1 MSLNKGQTVYFT
13 TSFDNNERS
22 GVIQE
27 VTSVGYLINGVW
39 YSKNDVR
46 VKNILLDSR
55 NTTNPHQLIL
65 G

>member
-1 MSLNKGQTVYFT
+1 MMTAGQTIYYKT
-13 TSFDNNERS
+13 TFDIGERS

-39 YSKNDVR
+39 YSKNDIQIINV
-46 VKNILLDSR
+46 LLDSKVQQ
-55 NTTNPHQLIL
+55 TGQLIL

>member
-1 MSLNKGQTVYFT
+1 MNKGNTVFFT

-27 VTSVGYLINGVW
+27 VTSVGYLINSVW
-39 YSKNDVR
+39 YGKNDIN
-46 VKNILLDSR
+46 VKNILLDSKSVE
-55 NTTNPHQLIL
+55 NTGKLIL

>member
-1 MSLNKGQTVYFT
+1 MTKGQTVYFT

-27 VTSVGYLINGVW
+27 VTSVGYLINNVW
-39 YSKNDVR
+39 YGKSDIQ
-46 VKNILLDSR
+46 VKNVLLDSKTLPV
-55 NTTNPHQLIL
+55 NQQLIL